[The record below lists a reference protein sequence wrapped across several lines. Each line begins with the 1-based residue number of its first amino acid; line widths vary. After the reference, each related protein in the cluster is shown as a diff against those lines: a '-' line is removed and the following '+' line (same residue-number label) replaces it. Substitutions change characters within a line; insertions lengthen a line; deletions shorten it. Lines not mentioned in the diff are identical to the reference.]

1 MREQEG
7 WCLINRL
14 FSTSKTKFQDHIIH
28 RIVDQ
33 RTRTRKNAT
42 SATTDRVDEDKED
55 GLLQQ
60 GAVIR
65 PVRGTLVRG
74 RKNREGEM
82 DVGHVIPEDNLLI
95 DTVMLLVNM

>member
-1 MREQEG
+1 MFYI
-7 WCLINRL
+7 INVL
-14 FSTSKTKFQDHIIH
+14 VGISETKFQGHIIH

-42 SATTDRVDEDKED
+42 SATTDRADEDKEG
-55 GLLQQ
+55 GLHQQ

-82 DVGHVIPEDNLLI
+82 DDQVGHVIHEVNLLI
-95 DTVMLLVNM
+95 DTVTWLVNM